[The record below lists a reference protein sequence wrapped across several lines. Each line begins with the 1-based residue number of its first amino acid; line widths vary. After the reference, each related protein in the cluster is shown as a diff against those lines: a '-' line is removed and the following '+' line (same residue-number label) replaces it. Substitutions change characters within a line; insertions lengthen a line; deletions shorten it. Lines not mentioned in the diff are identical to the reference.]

1 MAVQY
6 HNNFVDTTNFSDTTT
21 RIALTSGNTLT
32 YTVPGSATDSI
43 QVIFTLTNDA
53 TLFVGYN
60 KTATVPVL
68 NTVTSDQFIE
78 LMKDGFKRFV
88 RGGDILSFVT
98 PDPIVYVGLSLR
110 ALP

>member
-6 HNNFVDTTNFSDTTT
+6 HNNYIDTTNFSDVTT

-32 YTVPGSATDSI
+32 YTVPGLATNNM
-43 QVIFTLTNDA
+43 QAIFTLTDDA

-60 KTATVPVL
+60 KTATVPAL

-88 RGGDILSFVT
+88 RGGDVLSFVT
-98 PDPIVYVGLSLR
+98 PDPMVYVGISLR

>member
-1 MAVQY
+1 MAVSI
-6 HNNFVDTTNFSDTTT
+6 HNNYLDTTNFSDTTT

-32 YTVPGSATDSI
+32 YTVPGLATSNM
-43 QVIFTLTNDA
+43 QVIFTLTDDA

-60 KTATVPVL
+60 KTATVPAP

-78 LMKDGFKRFV
+78 LMKNGFKRFV
-88 RGGDILSFVT
+88 RGGDVLSFVT
-98 PDPIVYVGLSLR
+98 PDPMTYVGISLR